1 MINVVNTISPFQV
14 QNTQSTQPVTS
25 QINNS
30 QKTDSSNQTSFSELL
45 KSSISS
51 LNESQVQSDN
61 FTNALAAGKD
71 VNLDEVMIAAQKA
84 SISLTAATEFRNKA
98 VEAYQEIMR
107 MQM

>member
-1 MINVVNTISPFQV
+1 MVNTISPFQV

-25 QINNS
+25 QLNNS

-45 KSSISS
+45 KNSISS

>member
-1 MINVVNTISPFQV
+1 MINAISPFQV
-14 QNTQSTQPVTS
+14 QNTQNTQNATNQV
-25 QINNS
+25 NNS

-45 KSSISS
+45 KNSISS
-51 LNESQVQSDN
+51 LNESQVASDN
-61 FTNALAAGKD
+61 MTNALAAGKD
-71 VNLDEVMIAAQKA
+71 VNLDEVMIAAQTA

>member
-1 MINVVNTISPFQV
+1 MINAISPFQV
-14 QNTQSTQPVTS
+14 QNTQNTQNATNQV
-25 QINNS
+25 NNS

-45 KSSISS
+45 KNSISS
-51 LNESQVQSDN
+51 LNESQVASDN
-61 FTNALAAGKD
+61 MTNALAAGKD

-84 SISLTAATEFRNKA
+84 SISLTATTEFRNKA

>member
-1 MINVVNTISPFQV
+1 MQFLLFRFKILKTLKNATNQV
-14 QNTQSTQPVTS
+14 
-25 QINNS
+25 NNS

-45 KSSISS
+45 KNSISS
-51 LNESQVQSDN
+51 LNESQVASDN
-61 FTNALAAGKD
+61 MTNALAAGKD

>member
-1 MINVVNTISPFQV
+1 MNVVNTISPFQV

-25 QINNS
+25 QLNNS

-45 KSSISS
+45 KNSISS

-71 VNLDEVMIAAQKA
+71 VNLDEVMIASQKA

>member
-1 MINVVNTISPFQV
+1 MVNAITPFQLQQT
-14 QNTQSTQPVTS
+14 QNTQNVTN
-25 QINNS
+25 QLNQT

-45 KSSISS
+45 KNSIDS
-51 LNESQVQSDN
+51 LNESQVKSDQI
-61 FTNALAAGKD
+61 TNELAAGKD

-84 SISLTAATEFRNKA
+84 NISLTAATEFRNKA

>member
-1 MINVVNTISPFQV
+1 MVNTISPFQV

-25 QINNS
+25 QINNN

-45 KSSISS
+45 KNSISS

-61 FTNALAAGKD
+61 YTNALAAGKD

>member
-1 MINVVNTISPFQV
+1 MVVNTISPFQV
-14 QNTQSTQPVTS
+14 RHTQSIQPVTS

-45 KSSISS
+45 KNSISS

>member
-1 MINVVNTISPFQV
+1 MINAISPFQV
-14 QNTQSTQPVTS
+14 QNTQNTQNATNQV
-25 QINNS
+25 NNS

-45 KSSISS
+45 KNSIDS
-51 LNESQVQSDN
+51 LNESQVKSDQI
-61 FTNALAAGKD
+61 TNELAAGKD

-84 SISLTAATEFRNKA
+84 NISLTAATEFRNKA

>member
-1 MINVVNTISPFQV
+1 MVNAITPFQLQQT
-14 QNTQSTQPVTS
+14 QNTQNVTN
-25 QINNS
+25 QLNQT

-45 KSSISS
+45 KNSIDS
-51 LNESQVQSDN
+51 LNESQVKSDQISN
-61 FTNALAAGKD
+61 ELAAGKD

-84 SISLTAATEFRNKA
+84 NISLTAATEFRNKA

>member
-1 MINVVNTISPFQV
+1 VVNAITPFQLQQT
-14 QNTQSTQPVTS
+14 QNTQNVTN
-25 QINNS
+25 QLNQT

-45 KSSISS
+45 KNSIDS
-51 LNESQVQSDN
+51 LNESQVKSDQI
-61 FTNALAAGKD
+61 TNELAAGRD

-84 SISLTAATEFRNKA
+84 NISLTAATEFRNKA

>member
-1 MINVVNTISPFQV
+1 MKVINAISPFQV
-14 QNTQSTQPVTS
+14 QNTQNTQNATNQV
-25 QINNS
+25 NNS

-45 KSSISS
+45 KNSISS
-51 LNESQVQSDN
+51 LNESQVASDN
-61 FTNALAAGKD
+61 MTNALAAGID

>member
-1 MINVVNTISPFQV
+1 MNVINKISPFQV
-14 QNTQSTQPVTS
+14 QNTQNTQNATNQV
-25 QINNS
+25 NNS

-45 KSSISS
+45 KNSISS
-51 LNESQVQSDN
+51 LNESQVTSDN
-61 FTNALAAGKD
+61 MTNALAAGKD

>member
-1 MINVVNTISPFQV
+1 MINAISPFQV
-14 QNTQSTQPVTS
+14 QNTQNTQNATNQVS
-25 QINNS
+25 NS

-45 KSSISS
+45 KNSISS
-51 LNESQVQSDN
+51 LNESQVASDN
-61 FTNALAAGKD
+61 MTNALAAGKD

>member
-1 MINVVNTISPFQV
+1 MVNAITPFQLQQT
-14 QNTQSTQPVTS
+14 QNTQNVTN
-25 QINNS
+25 QLNQT

-45 KSSISS
+45 KNSIDS
-51 LNESQVQSDN
+51 LNESQVKSDQI
-61 FTNALAAGKD
+61 TNELAAGRD

-84 SISLTAATEFRNKA
+84 NISLTAATEFRNKA

>member
-1 MINVVNTISPFQV
+1 MVNAITPFQL
-14 QNTQSTQPVTS
+14 QNTQNTQNVTN
-25 QINNS
+25 QLNQS

-45 KSSISS
+45 KNSIDS
-51 LNESQVQSDN
+51 LNESQVQSDHI
-61 FTNALAAGKD
+61 TNKLAAGKD

-84 SISLTAATEFRNKA
+84 NISLTAATEFRNKA

>member
-1 MINVVNTISPFQV
+1 MNVVNTISPFQV

-45 KSSISS
+45 KNSISS

-61 FTNALAAGKD
+61 YTNALAAGKD

>member
-1 MINVVNTISPFQV
+1 MVNAITPFQLQQT
-14 QNTQSTQPVTS
+14 QNTQNVTN
-25 QINNS
+25 QLNQA

-45 KSSISS
+45 KNSIDS
-51 LNESQVQSDN
+51 LNESQVKSDQI
-61 FTNALAAGKD
+61 TNELAAGKD

-84 SISLTAATEFRNKA
+84 NISLTAATEFRNKA

>member
-1 MINVVNTISPFQV
+1 MINAISPFQV
-14 QNTQSTQPVTS
+14 QNTQNTQNATNQV
-25 QINNS
+25 NNS

-45 KSSISS
+45 KNSISS
-51 LNESQVQSDN
+51 LNESQVASDN
-61 FTNALAAGKD
+61 MTNALAAGID

>member
-1 MINVVNTISPFQV
+1 MVNAITPFQLQQT
-14 QNTQSTQPVTS
+14 QNTQNVTK
-25 QINNS
+25 QLNQT

-45 KSSISS
+45 KNSIDS
-51 LNESQVQSDN
+51 LNESQVKSDQI
-61 FTNALAAGKD
+61 TNELAAGKD

-84 SISLTAATEFRNKA
+84 NISLTAATEFRNKA

>member
-1 MINVVNTISPFQV
+1 MVNAITPFQLQQT
-14 QNTQSTQPVTS
+14 QNTQNVTN
-25 QINNS
+25 QLNQT

-45 KSSISS
+45 KNSIDS
-51 LNESQVQSDN
+51 LNESQVKSDQI
-61 FTNALAAGKD
+61 TNEMAAGKD

-84 SISLTAATEFRNKA
+84 NISLTAATEFRNKA

>member
-45 KSSISS
+45 KNSISS

>member
-1 MINVVNTISPFQV
+1 MVNTISPFQV

-45 KSSISS
+45 KNSISS

-61 FTNALAAGKD
+61 YTNALAAGKD

>member
-1 MINVVNTISPFQV
+1 MVNTISPFQV

-25 QINNS
+25 QINNN

-45 KSSISS
+45 KNSISS

>member
-1 MINVVNTISPFQV
+1 MINAISPFQV
-14 QNTQSTQPVTS
+14 QNTQNTQNATNQV
-25 QINNS
+25 NNS

-45 KSSISS
+45 KNSISS
-51 LNESQVQSDN
+51 LNKSQVASDN
-61 FTNALAAGKD
+61 MTNALAAGKD

>member
-1 MINVVNTISPFQV
+1 MVNAITPFQLQQT
-14 QNTQSTQPVTS
+14 QNTQNVTN
-25 QINNS
+25 QLNQT

-45 KSSISS
+45 KNSIDS
-51 LNESQVQSDN
+51 LNESQVKSDQI
-61 FTNALAAGKD
+61 TNELALGKD

-84 SISLTAATEFRNKA
+84 NISLTAATEFRNKA

>member
-1 MINVVNTISPFQV
+1 MNVINAISPFQV
-14 QNTQSTQPVTS
+14 QNTQNTQNATNQV
-25 QINNS
+25 NNS

-45 KSSISS
+45 KNSISS
-51 LNESQVQSDN
+51 LNESQGASDN
-61 FTNALAAGKD
+61 MTNALAAGKD